1 MPSPRKKT
9 PIGTRRSATKTIPT
23 GIASRTRSRSRTRQ
37 AIEQEEPVPVPVVKP
52 GRTPARRV
60 AKSTAIKSPKKPPP
74 KTTTI
79 KFSPIRTRR
88 VVARQEVLKNQESD
102 EEEKTSLVLEEEAP
116 VSLHDILNQCDE
128 SEENEMVDDT
138 PQMQEAP
145 SPAFGPNVNME
156 QAVVRKRPRRFSKQ
170 IHDQIQAEHPELNG
184 KSPQL
189 ILQEDDGQNADDEPA
204 GVVSRNKIIVNVP
217 VKARLKSFADFL
229 GMGTKSILLHSAIFM
244 ASFLII
250 NLLSTYFFPSTE
262 DDRVNYFYEIL
273 TRQETGSF
281 LVHLK
286 HTERWL
292 RLPQLSSELV
302 ALFVTVLSSSCIAK
316 HTRPENQKKT
326 SAVKLFKLC

>member
-9 PIGTRRSATKTIPT
+9 PAGTRRSASKTVPT
-23 GIASRTRSRSRTRQ
+23 GIAGRTRSRSRTRQ
-37 AIEQEEPVPVPVVKP
+37 AVEQEDPVPVPVVKP

-60 AKSTAIKSPKKPPP
+60 AKATTKSPKKIPP

-88 VVARQEVLKNQESD
+88 VVARQELLKNQET
-102 EEEKTSLVLEEEAP
+102 EEEEESSVVLEEEAP
-116 VSLHDILNQCDE
+116 VSLHDILNQCEE
-128 SEENEMVDDT
+128 SEDTEMVDASEHEQET
-138 PQMQEAP
+138 PI
-145 SPAFGPNVNME
+145 PAFGPNVIMD
-156 QAVVRKRPRRFSKQ
+156 QAVVRKRPQRFSQQ
-170 IHDQIQAEHPELNG
+170 IHNQIQAEHPKLVG

-189 ILQEDDGQNADDEPA
+189 ILQEDNGQNAQDEPT

-229 GMGTKSILLHSAIFM
+229 GIGTKSIVLHAGIFM
-244 ASFLII
+244 VSFLVI

-273 TRQETGSF
+273 TRQDTGSF

-316 HTRPENQKKT
+316 HTRPENPKKT